1 MAKRILLTEANQQLA
16 TAIAERLKQQGF
28 NVQHASDGIT
38 ALRAIAAEPPD
49 LLLLELKLT
58 GLHGIEL
65 IKKLRQ
71 SPRTSKLPVIVLTGF
86 YKGEKFQTAAKALG
100 IRHYLE
106 KPLKASAL
114 MTAIHQTLNS
124 EAVAPRVSTGEAR
137 PFAQQLRTAFLKR
150 FSGLLT
156 LKYPDTVRLLTF
168 INGAPVALRPVFK
181 SRDFGDFLC
190 NRGQITLD
198 EYNYFTTTA
207 AYRHDSLVQ
216 IGCLQYNDL
225 LQAEMD
231 YLNQELLCAFGSG
244 PALASWKAIPA
255 PELLQLIT
263 LNVPQLFYEGF
274 HKHAGKTGTQLLQT
288 FKDKFVLL
296 DSNYYRH
303 INFLRLNEAEK
314 RFVQRIDGQCKL
326 GTLLDDDFD
335 PGPLL
340 LTLTSLNM
348 ARFAVVPTPSADS
361 GNLPLRALFNAVE
374 EEVEVVI
381 EETLESFTDLVDDSE
396 GITESSAA
404 AESFSAQS
412 TPPGIE
418 PTPSGVEQ
426 TPSRIEQTLADDL
439 SQDVRLIA
447 KSLEDKSHYEVFG
460 IKPAK
465 FSIELLKERY
475 FAITRKFGP
484 EVLMQLGGE
493 DAVLVEEILSRVATA
508 YDTLTDVVKKERYDE
523 MFGADKIGLGHKGD
537 DRFQAQVQ
545 AESGKVFLEME
556 EWDSAEKALQEAV
569 NADSNNGDYL
579 ANLAWSIYRNPK
591 YSGSQAM
598 LNKAKQM
605 INKSLTMERTAL
617 AFAYKGWMLFEA
629 GQESMAEAEFNK
641 ALKLD
646 ARQTMARKGLRSL
659 KGQQEQQKKGLFKRM
674 FR

>member
-16 TAIAERLKQQGF
+16 TAIIERLKQQGF

-71 SPRTSKLPVIVLTGF
+71 SPRTSKLPVIVMTGF

-114 MTAIHQTLNS
+114 MSAIHQTFS
-124 EAVAPRVSTGEAR
+124 PTTSTPAVSAGEAR
-137 PFAQQLRTAFLKR
+137 PFAQHLRTAFLKR

-168 INGAPVALRPVFK
+168 INGAPVALRPGFK

-207 AYRHDSLVQ
+207 TYRHDSLVQ

-244 PALASWKAIPA
+244 PALAHWKAIPA
-255 PELLQLIT
+255 PESLQLIT

-288 FKDKFVLL
+288 FKDKFILL

-314 RFVQRIDGQCKL
+314 HFVQKIDGQCKL

-348 ARFAVVPTPSADS
+348 ARFAAVATPSADP
-361 GNLPLRALFNAVE
+361 GNLPLRSLFNAVE

-381 EETLESFTDLVDDSE
+381 EETFESFTDLVEDSE
-396 GITESSAA
+396 DDVEGSATTAASESS
-404 AESFSAQS
+404 SGQS
-412 TPPGIE
+412 MPA
-418 PTPSGVEQ
+418 GVEPAQ
-426 TPSRIEQTLADDL
+426 TDDL
-439 SQDVRLIA
+439 SQEVRLIA

-465 FSIELLKERY
+465 FSIERLKERY

-493 DAVLVEEILSRVATA
+493 DAVLVEEILSKVATA

-523 MFGADKIGLGHKGD
+523 MYGADKIGLGHKGD
-537 DRFQAQVQ
+537 DHFQAQVQ

-556 EWDSAEKALQEAV
+556 EWDSAEKSLQDAV

-579 ANLAWSIYRNPK
+579 ANLAWAIYRNPK
-591 YSGSQAM
+591 YSASQAM

-605 INKSLTMERTAL
+605 INKSITMERTSL

-646 ARQTMARKGLRSL
+646 ARQSMARKGLRAL
-659 KGQQEQQKKGLFKRM
+659 QTHQEQQKKGLFKRM

>member
-1 MAKRILLTEANQQLA
+1 MVKRILLAEGNQQLA
-16 TAIAERLKQQGF
+16 TAIVDRLKQQGF
-28 NVQHASDGIT
+28 NVEHASDGIA
-38 ALRAIAAEPPD
+38 ALRTIAVEPPD

-114 MTAIHQTLNS
+114 MTAIQQTLS
-124 EAVAPRVSTGEAR
+124 PATSAPALSTAEAR

-168 INGAPVALRPVFK
+168 INGAPVALRPGFS

-190 NRGQITLD
+190 NRGQITND

-231 YLNQELLCAFGSG
+231 YLNQELLCAFGRG
-244 PALASWKAIPA
+244 PALANWKAIPA

-274 HKHAGKTGTQLLQT
+274 HKHAGKTGTQLQQT
-288 FKDKFVLL
+288 FKDKFILL
-296 DSNYYRH
+296 DANCYRH
-303 INFLRLNEAEK
+303 INFLRLNETEK
-314 RFVQRIDGQCKL
+314 YFMQKINGQCKL
-326 GTLLDDDFD
+326 GELFSEDFD
-335 PGPLL
+335 SGPLL

-348 ARFAVVPTPSADS
+348 VRFAAEPTPSAEP

-374 EEVEVVI
+374 EEVEVIVD
-381 EETLESFTDLVDDSE
+381 ETLESFTDLVDDSE
-396 GITESSAA
+396 ASTETFASASTTETSDNRA
-404 AESFSAQS
+404 APAQ
-412 TPPGIE
+412 PE
-418 PTPSGVEQ
+418 PAQ
-426 TPSRIEQTLADDL
+426 TGDL
-439 SQDVRLIA
+439 SQEVRLIA
-447 KSLEDKSHYEVFG
+447 KSMQDKSHYEVFG

-465 FSIELLKERY
+465 FSVALLKERY

-493 DAVLVEEILSRVATA
+493 EAVLVEEILSKVATA

-556 EWDSAEKALQEAV
+556 EWDNAERALQEAV
-569 NADSNNGDYL
+569 NADPNNGDYM
-579 ANLAWSIYRNPK
+579 AGLAWAIYRNPK

-605 INKSLTMERTAL
+605 LNKSITMERTPQ

-646 ARQTMARKGLRSL
+646 ARQSMARKGLRTL
-659 KGQQEQQKKGLFKRM
+659 QEQQEQQKRGLFKRM

>member
-1 MAKRILLTEANQQLA
+1 MAKRILLTEGNQQLA
-16 TAIAERLKQQGF
+16 TAIGQRLKQQGF
-28 NVQHASDGIT
+28 DVAYASDGIT
-38 ALRAIAAEPPD
+38 ALQTIAAEPPD

-71 SPRTSKLPVIVLTGF
+71 SQRTSKLPVIVMTGF
-86 YKGEKFQTAAKALG
+86 YKGEKFQTAAKSLG
-100 IRHYLE
+100 IHHYLE

-114 MTAIHQTLNS
+114 MTAIQQTLS
-124 EAVAPRVSTGEAR
+124 PVASAPAVSTGEAR

-156 LKYPDTVRLLTF
+156 LKYPDTVRMLTF
-168 INGAPVALRPVFK
+168 INGAPVALRPGFK

-274 HKHAGKTGTQLLQT
+274 HKHAGKTATQLQQT
-288 FKDKFVLL
+288 FKDKFILL
-296 DSNYYRH
+296 DNNYYRH

-314 RFVQRIDGQCKL
+314 QFVQRIDGQSKL
-326 GTLLDDDFD
+326 SGLINEDFD
-335 PGPLL
+335 SGPLL

-348 ARFAVVPTPSADS
+348 ARFAAEPTPSADS

-374 EEVEVVI
+374 EEVEVVVD
-381 EETLESFTDLVDDSE
+381 ESLESFTDLVNDDERDADAAS
-396 GITESSAA
+396 GSAA
-404 AESFSAQS
+404 SETNRSSVTPAEPEPAQ
-412 TPPGIE
+412 TN
-418 PTPSGVEQ
+418 
-426 TPSRIEQTLADDL
+426 DL
-439 SQDVRLIA
+439 PQEVRLIA

-493 DAVLVEEILSRVATA
+493 EAVLVEEILSKVATA

-523 MFGADKIGLGHKGD
+523 MFGADNIGLGHKGD

-545 AESGKVFLEME
+545 AESGKVFLTME
-556 EWDSAEKALQEAV
+556 EWDNAEKALQEAV
-569 NADSNNGDYL
+569 NADPDNGDYM
-579 ANLAWSIYRNPK
+579 ANLAWAIYRNPK

-605 INKSLTMERTAL
+605 LNKSITMERTSQ
-617 AFAYKGWMLFEA
+617 AFAYKGWMLLEA
-629 GQESMAEAEFNK
+629 GQGSMAESEFNK

-646 ARQTMARKGLRSL
+646 ARQSMARKGLRAL
-659 KGQQEQQKKGLFKRM
+659 QEQQEQQRGGLFKRM
-674 FR
+674 FK